1 MKKSLS
7 LVLLACSSLL
17 AAGAANAQF
26 QKPEEAIEY
35 RQAAK
40 LLLGSHFGRMAPV
53 ARGQAEYDAES
64 IKSNVELVKVLAA
77 LPWPAFAPGT
87 EGGNAKPE
95 IWSNAKGF
103 EDERTNFRTQIEALS
118 VAANTGELDK
128 FKAAFGKAG
137 QSCRSCNDAFR
148 KD

>member
-1 MKKSLS
+1 MKKQLS
-7 LVLLACSSLL
+7 LIVLACSSLL
-17 AAGAANAQF
+17 AAGVANAQF
-26 QKPEEAIEY
+26 QKPEDAIEY

-40 LLLGSHFGRMAPV
+40 TLLGSHFGRMAPV
-53 ARGQAEYDAES
+53 ARGQAEFNAES
-64 IKSNVELVKVLAA
+64 IKSNVEIVKMLAG

-103 EDERTNFRTQIEALS
+103 EDERTNFMASIDALS
-118 VAANTGELDK
+118 EAANSGEIEK

-137 QSCRSCNDAFR
+137 QTCRACHDAFR

>member
-1 MKKSLS
+1 MKKQIS

-26 QKPEEAIEY
+26 QKPEEAVEY

-53 ARGQAEYDAES
+53 ARGQVEFYAEA
-64 IKSNVELVKVLAA
+64 IKSNVEIVKMLAA
-77 LPWPAFAPGT
+77 LPWAGFGPGT
-87 EGGNAKPE
+87 EGGDAKPE

-103 EDERTNFRTQIEALS
+103 EEERTTFMNSIEALS
-118 VAANTGELDK
+118 EAANTGEVEK
-128 FKAAFGKAG
+128 FKAAFGKTG
-137 QSCRSCNDAFR
+137 QSCRSCHDAYR

>member
-1 MKKSLS
+1 MKKQLS
-7 LVLLACSSLL
+7 LVVLACSSLL
-17 AAGAANAQF
+17 AAGVANAQF

-53 ARGQAEYDAES
+53 ARGQVDFNAEA
-64 IKSNVELVKVLAA
+64 IKNNVEIVKMLAA
-77 LPWPAFAPGT
+77 LPWAGFGPGT
-87 EGGNAKPE
+87 EGGNAKAE
-95 IWSNAKGF
+95 VWSNAKGF
-103 EDERTNFRTQIEALS
+103 EEERTNFMAAIDGLS
-118 VAANTGELDK
+118 EAANTGEVEK

-137 QSCRSCNDAFR
+137 QSCRACHDAYR